1 MDALDDVDQL
11 IKRYLLA
18 LDEFMKGNPEPVN
31 KVWSHREDVTLANP
45 LVGTPARGWGRFL
58 RPWSMAQLSSET
70 VRSLASR

>member
-31 KVWSHREDVTLANP
+31 KVWSHREDVTLAKA
-45 LVGTPARGWGRFL
+45 LVGTPARGVG
-58 RPWSMAQLSSET
+58 
-70 VRSLASR
+70 ASF

>member
-11 IKRYLLA
+11 IKRYQLA

-45 LVGTPARGWGRFL
+45 W
-58 RPWSMAQLSSET
+58 
-70 VRSLASR
+70 

>member
-18 LDEFMKGNPEPVN
+18 LDEFMKGKTEPVN

-45 LVGTPARGWGRFL
+45 SVGTPARGWE
-58 RPWSMAQLSSET
+58 QVSET
-70 VRSLASR
+70 MEHGAAQRR